1 VTIRESD
8 EGRVMIRRLGTAP
21 KDRTGRQRSFGGTN
35 CPDVLQGGDR
45 IIVIGELLDSLPDG
59 APADAGIGPTERAVA
74 IPLSIFRD
82 AAKEL

>member
-1 VTIRESD
+1 V
-8 EGRVMIRRLGTAP
+8 IRRLGTAP
-21 KDRTGRQRSFGGTN
+21 RDRTGRQRSFGGTN
-35 CPDVLQGGDR
+35 CPDVLHTGDR

-82 AAKEL
+82 AARALPEVDE